1 MLWLKL
7 ILFILLS
14 EISERTMCSASSAK
28 ENENAP
34 RTLPQDSLIND
45 KDPNGC
51 LRQLLPFFEDVEMGN
66 GFLDVNCT
74 KPCKGGKTEDVVTGN
89 LCVATLIFLNDDKV
103 DVTVESCNHGSC
115 KPISPTK
122 HLTVSLMKEG
132 EEEEE
137 EGEEEEEE
145 VEEEE
150 EEGGKK

>member
-51 LRQLLPFFEDVEMGN
+51 LRQLLPFFEDVEM
-66 GFLDVNCT
+66 
-74 KPCKGGKTEDVVTGN
+74 
-89 LCVATLIFLNDDKV
+89 ATLIFLNDDKV
-103 DVTVESCNHGSC
+103 DVTVGSCNHGSC